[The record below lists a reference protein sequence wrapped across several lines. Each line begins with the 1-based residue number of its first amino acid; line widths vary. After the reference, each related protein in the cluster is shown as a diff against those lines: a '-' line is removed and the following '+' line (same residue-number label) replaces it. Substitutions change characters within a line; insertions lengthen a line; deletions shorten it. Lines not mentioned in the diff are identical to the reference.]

1 MSKRTVDAK
10 SFAQSK
16 RRRRQWLTFVRMV
29 RYGVNNFSRNTWLTV
44 AATAIM
50 TVTLLIILTAVTA
63 RLALADTVADIRKKV
78 DMSIYLESDTKQSQ
92 VDEVIKELRTLESVE
107 SVTYVTP
114 EQARDEYAEAN
125 KKNPKILKALNES
138 IAAFPGALRV
148 NIKDINDTSEL
159 QNFVKTNKTLKKY
172 IDESREPSFS
182 GPLRDAIQNIGRTIS
197 FAEKLG
203 LLLAAIFVVLSSLIV
218 FNTIRMAIFS
228 RKEEIQMMK
237 LIGADKSFIRG
248 PFVVEA
254 VVYGFIAAVIAFALE
269 LLIVISVQDKL
280 ESYGLAVNGVV
291 TVLVMYAPFV
301 LLGTIV
307 VGATI
312 GVISSLLATRKYLKV

>member
-1 MSKRTVDAK
+1 MSKQKDTKA
-10 SFAQSK
+10 FAVQK
-16 RRRRQWLTFVRMV
+16 RRRRQWLTTLRMV
-29 RYGVNNFSRNTWLTV
+29 RYGINNFSRNTWLTI

-63 RLALADTVADIRKKV
+63 RLVLADTVDDIRQKV
-78 DMSIYLESDTKQSQ
+78 DMSIYLESDTNQSQ
-92 VDEVIKELRTLESVE
+92 VDSVIAELEKLESVE
-107 SVTYVTP
+107 NVGYVTP
-114 EQARDEYAEAN
+114 DQARQEYAEAN
-125 KKNPKILKALNES
+125 KKNPKILQALNES

-148 NIKDINDTSEL
+148 NITDINDTSEL
-159 QNFVKTNKTLKKY
+159 QHFVETNSTLKQY

-182 GPLRDAIQNIGRTIS
+182 GPLREAIQNIGRTIS

-203 LLLAAIFVVLSSLIV
+203 LVLAIIFVILSSLIV

-254 VVYGFIAAVIAFALE
+254 VVYGFIAAIVAFAIE
-269 LLIVISVQDKL
+269 LFIIITIQDKL
-280 ESYGLAVNGVV
+280 ESYGLAVGGVV
-291 TVLVMYAPFV
+291 TLLVSYAPFV
-301 LLGTIV
+301 LLATIL

-312 GVISSLLATRKYLKV
+312 GVISSLLATRKYLRV

>member
-1 MSKRTVDAK
+1 MSKHTVDAK
-10 SFAQSK
+10 SFAQAK

-29 RYGVNNFSRNTWLTV
+29 RYGINNFSRNTWLTV

-50 TVTLLIILTAVTA
+50 TVTLLIILTAVTS
-63 RLALADTVADIRKKV
+63 RLMLADTVADIRKKV

-92 VDEVIKELRTLESVE
+92 VDDVIAELKKLKSVE
-107 SVTYVTP
+107 SVTYITP
-114 EQARDEYAEAN
+114 DQARSDYAEAN
-125 KKNPKILKALNES
+125 KKNPKILQALNES

-148 NIKDINDTSEL
+148 NIKDINNTSEL
-159 QNFVKTNKTLKKY
+159 QNFVKTNATLKKY

-182 GPLRDAIQNIGRTIS
+182 GPLRDAIQNIGRAIS

-203 LLLAAIFVVLSSLIV
+203 LILATIFVILSSLIV

-254 VVYGFIAAVIAFALE
+254 VVYGFIGAIIAFGLE
-269 LLIVISVQDKL
+269 LLIIISVQDKL
-280 ESYGLAVNGVV
+280 ESYGLAVKQIV
-291 TVLVMYAPFV
+291 TILVSYSPFV
-301 LLGTIV
+301 LLATIL
-307 VGATI
+307 VGAII

>member
-10 SFAQSK
+10 TFAQTK
-16 RRRRQWLTFVRMV
+16 RRRRQWITFVRMV
-29 RYGVNNFSRNTWLTV
+29 RYGINNFSRNTWLTI

-50 TVTLLIILTAVTA
+50 TVTLLIILTTVTA
-63 RLALADTVADIRKKV
+63 RLVLGDTVADIRKKV
-78 DMSIYLESDTKQSQ
+78 DMSIYLESDTEQAQ
-92 VDEVIKELRTLESVE
+92 VNDVIDELRQLESVE
-107 SVTYVTP
+107 TITYVTP
-114 EQARDEYAEAN
+114 DQARSEYAEAN
-125 KKNPKILKALNES
+125 KKNPKILQALNES
-138 IAAFPGALRV
+138 IAAFPGALRI
-148 NIKDINDTSEL
+148 NIKDINDTTEL
-159 QNFVKTNKTLKKY
+159 QNFVKTNETLAKY

-182 GPLRDAIQNIGRTIS
+182 GPLREAIQNIGRTIS

-203 LLLAAIFVVLSSLIV
+203 LVLAAIFVVLSSLIV

-254 VVYGFIAAVIAFALE
+254 IVYGFIAAIIAFAIE
-269 LLIVISVQDKL
+269 LGIIIATQDKL
-280 ESYGLAVNGVV
+280 ESYGLAVGGVV
-291 TVLVMYAPFV
+291 NILVTYAPFV
-301 LLGTIV
+301 LLATIA
-307 VGATI
+307 VGAII

>member
-1 MSKRTVDAK
+1 MSKRTIDAK
-10 SFAQSK
+10 TFAQTK
-16 RRRRQWLTFVRMV
+16 RRRRQWITFVRMV
-29 RYGVNNFSRNTWLTV
+29 RYGINNFSRNTWLTI

-63 RLALADTVADIRKKV
+63 RIALADTVADIRKKV

-92 VDEVIKELRTLESVE
+92 VDDVINELEKLESVE
-107 SVTYVTP
+107 SINYVTP
-114 EQARDEYAEAN
+114 AQARAEYAEAN

-148 NIKDINDTSEL
+148 NVKDINDTSEL
-159 QNFVKTNKTLKKY
+159 QHFVKTNETLKRY

-182 GPLRDAIQNIGRTIS
+182 GPLREAIQNIGRTIS

-203 LLLAAIFVVLSSLIV
+203 LLLAAVFVVLSSLIV

-254 VVYGFIAAVIAFALE
+254 VVYGFIAAIIAFALE
-269 LLIVISVQDKL
+269 LAIIISVQDKL
-280 ESYGLAVNGVV
+280 ESYGLAVKGV
-291 TVLVMYAPFV
+291 TTLLITYSPFV
-301 LLGTIV
+301 LLATII
-307 VGATI
+307 VGAVI